1 MTDTPGKRLVG
12 IGLLLLSLGLHSAA
26 YAEDNVNPFA
36 GFGNN
41 NEGKGPDTE
50 ARGEDDSFDELDDEF
65 GFQPPSDL
73 VPPPEGSAPAPRADV
88 KPADPPPSR
97 PEPRTPP
104 PRTRTA
110 PSRRNSPP
118 PSLAKPSEP
127 LAPLPGKKASAAPT
141 GTKLAGYLEL
151 DPAVKGLQV
160 KNFDLQDQDI
170 RNVVKLISKWTG
182 KNFILDQKVRGKI
195 TILGPSQVT
204 LQEAYQAFLSSLAA
218 NGLTT
223 VQSGKFIRVIESAEA
238 RRAPVKTYIGDYA
251 PNTDQFITRI
261 FQLRYIN
268 ADEVQREFRDMTTRQ
283 GKLFAYEPT
292 NSVIITDTGSNIQRI
307 KDILDSLDIPAY
319 ETTLHVINIRHNSSK
334 KIADLLDEIYGG
346 GGSSNSRT
354 SSNRRSFRRSQ
365 LERTRGGGVIT
376 KIVPDEQTNTLV
388 VLANDRGFRQLKE
401 LVLKLDTKATDTG
414 RVHVYYCEYAK
425 AEDLAATLSA
435 LNGGGGAG
443 ASRTSRSRSSRT
455 SSTPGATNTG
465 SSSSS
470 RSRSSASPV
479 SAELDG
485 GMRITSDISTNALV
499 ITGNAGDYQ
508 ALKRVIKKLDIPR
521 LQVFVE
527 SAIMELN
534 LDDST
539 NIGLNY
545 AFGHP
550 DRLFGGG
557 FIGDAAALT
566 NILTGGS
573 PPEGATI
580 PLLRGNTF
588 SNVPFSIGG
597 VSGTTTTQGFM
608 GLLNLLASTTQA
620 SILSTPQI
628 IALDNEEAV
637 FKVQDEIPVQGSATT
652 TATGSTQN
660 IERLKAG
667 IEIKLTPFINAAS
680 GSIRLDIEQTVDSL
694 KPATDVPSN
703 LQATQRAKTTRETN
717 TSVVVKDKDYVVLG
731 GLMTDQVD
739 EIAKKVPLLG
749 DIPVLGWLF
758 KSKSYRKVK
767 KNLVVLLHPKI
778 IGTTLEAANLVQ
790 DKLETRDRF
799 IDEHLDGDEAHV
811 DELNRIRDGID
822 RQKQRGRS
830 AKVYNYRNN
839 DDNRVDVDE
848 PAPQKNVPISP
859 TVPANPNK
867 PATETEPESSVAPQ
881 SNSAAREAEKP
892 ELMDADLEDLISE
905 EESLVAE
912 KPAKAKPAQKPT
924 QGTGT
929 GIEPLP
935 PEEGDFVTSPPNDPF
950 FPSSGNPPALGPA
963 GPSSD
968 EEFFN

>member
-1 MTDTPGKRLVG
+1 M
-12 IGLLLLSLGLHSAA
+12 
-26 YAEDNVNPFA
+26 
-36 GFGNN
+36 
-41 NEGKGPDTE
+41 
-50 ARGEDDSFDELDDEF
+50 
-65 GFQPPSDL
+65 
-73 VPPPEGSAPAPRADV
+73 
-88 KPADPPPSR
+88 
-97 PEPRTPP
+97 
-104 PRTRTA
+104 
-110 PSRRNSPP
+110 
-118 PSLAKPSEP
+118 
-127 LAPLPGKKASAAPT
+127 
-141 GTKLAGYLEL
+141 
-151 DPAVKGLQV
+151 
-160 KNFDLQDQDI
+160 
-170 RNVVKLISKWTG
+170 
-182 KNFILDQKVRGKI
+182 LDQKVRGKI

-334 KIADLLDEIYGG
+334 KIADLLDEIYGAG
-346 GGSSNSRT
+346 GGTGSRT

-388 VLANDRGFRQLKE
+388 VLANDRGFRQLKD

-435 LNGGGGAG
+435 LSGGGGSG
-443 ASRTSRSRSSRT
+443 AARTSRSRSSRS
-455 SSTPGATNTG
+455 SSTPGASGT
-465 SSSSS
+465 SSSS

-479 SAELDG
+479 SAELEG

-557 FIGDAAALT
+557 FIGDATALT
-566 NILTGGS
+566 NILTGGT

-588 SNVPFSIGG
+588 SNVPFNNGT

-694 KPATDVPSN
+694 KPATDVPSA
-703 LQATQRAKTTRETN
+703 LAATQRAKTTRETN

-778 IGTTLEAANLVQ
+778 IGTTMDAANLVQ
-790 DKLETRDRF
+790 DKLERRDQF
-799 IDEHLDGDEAHV
+799 IDDYMDGDEAHV
-811 DELNRIRDGID
+811 DELNMIRDGVD
-822 RQKQRGRS
+822 RQKKRGRS
-830 AKVYNYRNN
+830 AKTYNYRNN
-839 DDNRVDVDE
+839 DDNRVDVE
-848 PAPQKNVPISP
+848 EQIQQKSVPISP

-867 PATETEPESSVAPQ
+867 PTNEPKPEARVPQ
-881 SNSAAREAEKP
+881 ENPAAAKGPEKP

-905 EESLVAE
+905 EESKLAE
-912 KPAKAKPAQKPT
+912 SPAKPKASQKSGQT
-924 QGTGT
+924 GTGT

-950 FPSSGNPPALGPA
+950 FPNNGDTPGVGPA
-963 GPSSD
+963 GPNSEGD
-968 EEFFN
+968 DFFN